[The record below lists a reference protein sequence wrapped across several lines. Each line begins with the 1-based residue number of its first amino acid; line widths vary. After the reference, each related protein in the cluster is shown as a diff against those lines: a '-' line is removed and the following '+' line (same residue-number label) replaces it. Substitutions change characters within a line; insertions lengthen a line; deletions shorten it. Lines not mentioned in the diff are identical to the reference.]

1 MEETGR
7 SAFVAG
13 VYLPELTEELIEK
26 ALLPIEGRDESI
38 ITINRELLAKGAVV
52 VVWNIKKHI
61 AEWKWINSHRDVVRV
76 PQEKLDIWR
85 KWRHLPKGDRG
96 WNSGFNGFVGNQI
109 VEVEIASGKVCRKR
123 ISALKHNAYGLP
135 GGLTEEHEFKDGEV
149 RRKLFQTESDY
160 ETSGDHYSDYAFHR
174 EWVEE
179 TGFLA
184 LRERE
189 DQENPFG
196 KKIRLFDEEGCD
208 VPVYDALF
216 ERVIQF
222 YEEDRNHPG
231 DPTYQH
237 ENYFFW
243 VREVLGKMHE
253 VGVEEETLAPE
264 ILPIMALNLGNFYKK
279 HAHGLMATLDMLIRE
294 YGKTEYREALEHL
307 QKTFP
312 PSKKLRREPKNRVPE
327 MTGLSEKEI
336 FNYVMAL
343 DKVQPLRK

>member
-38 ITINRELLAKGAVV
+38 ITINRELLAKGAIV

-61 AEWKWINSHRDVVRV
+61 AEWKWIDSHRDIVRV

-85 KWRHLPKGDRG
+85 KWRHLPRGDRG

-109 VEVEIASGKVCRKR
+109 IDVEIAPGKSCRTLIR
-123 ISALKHNAYGLP
+123 NLKHNAYGLP
-135 GGLTEEHEFKDGEV
+135 GGSIEKHEFKDGEA
-149 RRKLFQTESDY
+149 RRKLFQTISDY
-160 ETSGDHYSDYAFHR
+160 EISGDHYSDYAAHR
-174 EWVEE
+174 EFVEE
-179 TGFLA
+179 TGFTA
-184 LRERE
+184 LRERPG
-189 DQENPFG
+189 PFG
-196 KKIRLFDEEGCD
+196 KT
-208 VPVYDALF
+208 VYTTNEKGVEIPAYDSLF

-222 YEEDRNHPG
+222 YEEDREHPG

-237 ENYFFW
+237 EDFFFW
-243 VREVLGKMHE
+243 VREVLGKMND
-253 VGVEEETLAPE
+253 VGVEAETLAPE
-264 ILPIMALNLGNFYKK
+264 IVPIMSLNRGNFYKK

-294 YGKTEYREALEHL
+294 YGKTEYCEALEYL
-307 QKTFP
+307 QRTFP
-312 PSKKLRREPKNRVPE
+312 PSKKLSREPSIRIPE
-327 MTGLSEKEI
+327 LAGLADKDM
-336 FNYVMAL
+336 FAYAMAL